1 MREQFKA
8 IPNPLQ
14 KQILIRLS
22 GCGIGIA
29 ALLIL
34 LVNGGRWQL
43 FFPAVIITLYFLN
56 STIHLFYRCAEG
68 RYVELRGTCQS
79 IERSVVRKRIK
90 ALHIESDGRFIKL
103 IPHQNSG
110 SVREGDSLII
120 YLADNASVYEVD
132 HELVLCDII
141 TYGKDRCLHESKP
154 NL

>member
-1 MREQFKA
+1 MREQFKT

-14 KQILIRLS
+14 KQILIRLT
-22 GCGIGIA
+22 GCCIGITV
-29 ALLIL
+29 LLIL
-34 LVNGGRWQL
+34 LINRSHWQL
-43 FFPAVIITLYFLN
+43 FLPAVVITIYFLFG
-56 STIHLFYRCAEG
+56 TINLFVRCTEG
-68 RYVELRGTCQS
+68 HYVELHAICKAV
-79 IERSVVRKRIK
+79 ERSTVRKRIK
-90 ALHIESDGRFIKL
+90 TLHIESDGRSIKL
-103 IPHQNSG
+103 IPHQNTV

>member
-34 LVNGGRWQL
+34 LVNGGHWQL

-110 SVREGDSLII
+110 SVNDGDSLII
-120 YLADNASVYEVD
+120 ILADNSSVNEVYR
-132 HELVLCDII
+132 ERGLCDII
-141 TYGKDRCLHESKP
+141 TYGKDMCLHESKT

>member
-1 MREQFKA
+1 M
-8 IPNPLQ
+8 
-14 KQILIRLS
+14 
-22 GCGIGIA
+22 
-29 ALLIL
+29 
-34 LVNGGRWQL
+34 
-43 FFPAVIITLYFLN
+43 
-56 STIHLFYRCAEG
+56 IHLFFRCAEG

-110 SVREGDSLII
+110 SVKEGDSLII

>member
-56 STIHLFYRCAEG
+56 STIHLFFRCAEG
-68 RYVELRGTCQS
+68 RYVELHGTCQS

-110 SVREGDSLII
+110 SVKEGDSLII
-120 YLADNASVYEVD
+120 YLADNASV
-132 HELVLCDII
+132 
-141 TYGKDRCLHESKP
+141 P
-154 NL
+154 P